1 MTGKRLHFFMC
12 TGQVAFYPGNLT
24 DGQEMDPS
32 QVQMLVSNTVL
43 FTEDGTIKVKDI
55 GNVQQAL
62 QMNVVNRF
70 QGQQPPAFLDVVI
83 LNISPLGHMTQQ
95 EFEAGS
101 QMEAARLQAAEAQAA
116 AEAEILKSAG
126 IPVQ

>member
-12 TGQVAFYPGNLT
+12 TGQVAFYMGNLT
-24 DGQEMDPS
+24 QGQPIDPS
-32 QVQMLVSNTVL
+32 LVQHLVSNTVL

-55 GNVQQAL
+55 GNVQQSL
-62 QMNVVNRF
+62 QMNVINRF
-70 QGQQPPAFLDVVI
+70 QGQEPPAFLDVVI

-101 QMEAARLQAAEAQAA
+101 PMETARLEQAA

-126 IPVQ
+126 IPTQ

>member
-1 MTGKRLHFFMC
+1 MTDKRLYFFMC
-12 TGQVAFYPGNLT
+12 TGQVAFYPGNLI
-24 DGQEMDPS
+24 DSQELDPS

-55 GNVQQAL
+55 GNVQQSL
-62 QMNVVNRF
+62 QMNVINRF
-70 QGQQPPAFLDVVI
+70 QGQEPPAFLDVVI

-101 QMEAARLQAAEAQAA
+101 QMEAARLEQAA

-126 IPVQ
+126 IPTL